1 MNTTEKKALKWFASQ
16 NITVNFAS
24 RRSPDFISN
33 VGHGYEVKLLRQN
46 AIAFS
51 RHQFEL
57 LKQHPHV
64 TILVFNHGEAPIYTI
79 PFIEI
84 RHEPPYWRDLHIT
97 VFSALDYKPK
107 TQQEADVQRQAHAK
121 AILKGITMR
130 QAVFEALEYWIKEQD
145 ESQKDTHQP
154 A

>member
-1 MNTTEKKALKWFASQ
+1 MNVTEKKALNWFIQ
-16 NITVNFAS
+16 QGIQVNYSS

-33 VGHGYEVKLLRQN
+33 VGHGYEVKFLRQN
-46 AIAFS
+46 SIAFG

-64 TILVFNHGEAPIYTI
+64 TILVFNDSESPIYTI

-84 RHEPPYWRDLHIT
+84 KHEPQYWQSIRIT
-97 VFSALDYKPK
+97 VFPSLDYKP
-107 TQQEADVQRQAHAK
+107 TTEQEKDIHLQVHAK

-130 QAVFEALEYWIKEQD
+130 QAVFEALEQWIKEKD
-145 ESQKDTHQP
+145 ETHSP
-154 A
+154 